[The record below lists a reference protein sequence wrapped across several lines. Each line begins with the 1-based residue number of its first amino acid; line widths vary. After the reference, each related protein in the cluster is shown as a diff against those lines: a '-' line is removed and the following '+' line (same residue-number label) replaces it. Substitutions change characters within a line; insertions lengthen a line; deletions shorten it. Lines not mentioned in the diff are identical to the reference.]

1 MKDIKLV
8 ALDLDGTLFD
18 NSSRISERNLTAI
31 RSITDKGIHVVIS
44 TGRPFEGIPFDQI
57 KGTGINY
64 AITANGSGIYE
75 ISTGK
80 CLYENAMD
88 EELVTPILN
97 FLLTRDIHMDAFIGG
112 KGYTPVQCVETAQ
125 KLTVPSSIKNYII
138 TTRTRL
144 DNILQF
150 IHENQLKV
158 QKMTLNFYPAADGT
172 LIDRE
177 TVRKFLVSNP
187 SITTVCGGYN
197 NLEFTRAD
205 ANKGVGLRK
214 LAEILGVNPDATMA
228 IGDTEND
235 LAIIEAAGIGVAM
248 GNATDAVK
256 ARADYVTTT
265 NTKDG
270 VAAAIEHFI
279 LLFHSQRNNP
289 IFFFKDAMTASTCRR
304 SVSLPMVKR
313 TLPGA

>member
-18 NSSRISERNLTAI
+18 NSSRISKRNLTAI

-112 KGYTPVQCVETAQ
+112 KGYTPIQCVETAQ

-172 LIDRE
+172 LIDCE

-279 LLFHSQRNNP
+279 L
-289 IFFFKDAMTASTCRR
+289 
-304 SVSLPMVKR
+304 
-313 TLPGA
+313 

>member
-18 NSSRISERNLTAI
+18 NSSRISKRNLTAI

-158 QKMTLNFYPAADGT
+158 QKMTLNFYPAAGGT

-279 LLFHSQRNNP
+279 L
-289 IFFFKDAMTASTCRR
+289 
-304 SVSLPMVKR
+304 
-313 TLPGA
+313 

>member
-18 NSSRISERNLTAI
+18 NSSHISERNLTAI

-80 CLYENAMD
+80 CLYEYAMD

-279 LLFHSQRNNP
+279 L
-289 IFFFKDAMTASTCRR
+289 
-304 SVSLPMVKR
+304 
-313 TLPGA
+313 

>member
-18 NSSRISERNLTAI
+18 NSSRISKRNLTAI

-205 ANKGVGLRK
+205 TNKGVGLRK

-279 LLFHSQRNNP
+279 L
-289 IFFFKDAMTASTCRR
+289 
-304 SVSLPMVKR
+304 
-313 TLPGA
+313 

>member
-18 NSSRISERNLTAI
+18 NSSRISKRNLTAI

-112 KGYTPVQCVETAQ
+112 KGYTPIQCVETAQ

-205 ANKGVGLRK
+205 ANMGVGLRK

-235 LAIIEAAGIGVAM
+235 LAIIEAAGIGGAM
-248 GNATDAVK
+248 GNATDAGK

-270 VAAAIEHFI
+270 VAASIEHFI
-279 LLFHSQRNNP
+279 L
-289 IFFFKDAMTASTCRR
+289 
-304 SVSLPMVKR
+304 
-313 TLPGA
+313 

>member
-18 NSSRISERNLTAI
+18 NSSHISERNLTAI

-64 AITANGSGIYE
+64 AITANGSGIHE

-112 KGYTPVQCVETAQ
+112 KGYTPIQCVETAQ

-279 LLFHSQRNNP
+279 L
-289 IFFFKDAMTASTCRR
+289 
-304 SVSLPMVKR
+304 
-313 TLPGA
+313 

>member
-18 NSSRISERNLTAI
+18 NSSRISKRNLTAI

-144 DNILQF
+144 ANILQF

-279 LLFHSQRNNP
+279 L
-289 IFFFKDAMTASTCRR
+289 
-304 SVSLPMVKR
+304 
-313 TLPGA
+313 

>member
-18 NSSRISERNLTAI
+18 NSSRISKRNLTAI

-177 TVRKFLVSNP
+177 TIRKFLVSNP

-279 LLFHSQRNNP
+279 L
-289 IFFFKDAMTASTCRR
+289 
-304 SVSLPMVKR
+304 
-313 TLPGA
+313 

>member
-18 NSSRISERNLTAI
+18 NSSRISERNLAAI

-57 KGTGINY
+57 KGTRINY

-125 KLTVPSSIKNYII
+125 KLTVPSSIKKYII

-177 TVRKFLVSNP
+177 IVRKFLVSNP

-205 ANKGVGLRK
+205 ASKGVGLRK
-214 LAEILGVNPDATMA
+214 LAEILVVDPDATMA

-279 LLFHSQRNNP
+279 L
-289 IFFFKDAMTASTCRR
+289 
-304 SVSLPMVKR
+304 
-313 TLPGA
+313 

>member
-1 MKDIKLV
+1 MKNIKLV

-18 NSSRISERNLTAI
+18 NSSRISKRNLTAI

-279 LLFHSQRNNP
+279 L
-289 IFFFKDAMTASTCRR
+289 
-304 SVSLPMVKR
+304 
-313 TLPGA
+313 

>member
-18 NSSRISERNLTAI
+18 NSSRISKRNLTAI

-112 KGYTPVQCVETAQ
+112 KGYTPIQCVETAQ

-214 LAEILGVNPDATMA
+214 LAEILGVNLDATMA

-279 LLFHSQRNNP
+279 L
-289 IFFFKDAMTASTCRR
+289 
-304 SVSLPMVKR
+304 
-313 TLPGA
+313 

>member
-18 NSSRISERNLTAI
+18 NSSHISERNLTAI

-214 LAEILGVNPDATMA
+214 LAEILCVNPDATMA

-279 LLFHSQRNNP
+279 L
-289 IFFFKDAMTASTCRR
+289 
-304 SVSLPMVKR
+304 
-313 TLPGA
+313 

>member
-112 KGYTPVQCVETAQ
+112 KGYTPVLCVETAQ

-279 LLFHSQRNNP
+279 L
-289 IFFFKDAMTASTCRR
+289 
-304 SVSLPMVKR
+304 
-313 TLPGA
+313 

>member
-18 NSSRISERNLTAI
+18 NSSRISKRNLTAI

-112 KGYTPVQCVETAQ
+112 KGYTPIQCVETAQ

-214 LAEILGVNPDATMA
+214 LVEILGVNPDATMA

-279 LLFHSQRNNP
+279 L
-289 IFFFKDAMTASTCRR
+289 
-304 SVSLPMVKR
+304 
-313 TLPGA
+313 

>member
-112 KGYTPVQCVETAQ
+112 KGYTPVQCVKTAQ

-279 LLFHSQRNNP
+279 L
-289 IFFFKDAMTASTCRR
+289 
-304 SVSLPMVKR
+304 
-313 TLPGA
+313 

>member
-57 KGTGINY
+57 KGTGSNY

-112 KGYTPVQCVETAQ
+112 KGYTPIQCVETAQ

-279 LLFHSQRNNP
+279 L
-289 IFFFKDAMTASTCRR
+289 
-304 SVSLPMVKR
+304 
-313 TLPGA
+313 

>member
-18 NSSRISERNLTAI
+18 NSSHISERNLTAI

-158 QKMTLNFYPAADGT
+158 QKMPLNFYPAADGT

-279 LLFHSQRNNP
+279 L
-289 IFFFKDAMTASTCRR
+289 
-304 SVSLPMVKR
+304 
-313 TLPGA
+313 

>member
-18 NSSRISERNLTAI
+18 NSSRISKRNLTAI

-57 KGTGINY
+57 KGTGISY

-279 LLFHSQRNNP
+279 L
-289 IFFFKDAMTASTCRR
+289 
-304 SVSLPMVKR
+304 
-313 TLPGA
+313 

>member
-18 NSSRISERNLTAI
+18 NSSHISERNLTAI

-112 KGYTPVQCVETAQ
+112 KGCTPIQCVETAQ

-279 LLFHSQRNNP
+279 L
-289 IFFFKDAMTASTCRR
+289 
-304 SVSLPMVKR
+304 
-313 TLPGA
+313 

>member
-18 NSSRISERNLTAI
+18 NSSHISERNLTAI

-214 LAEILGVNPDATMA
+214 LAEILGVNPDATMT

-279 LLFHSQRNNP
+279 L
-289 IFFFKDAMTASTCRR
+289 
-304 SVSLPMVKR
+304 
-313 TLPGA
+313 

>member
-18 NSSRISERNLTAI
+18 NSSRISKRNLTAI

-112 KGYTPVQCVETAQ
+112 KGYTPIQCVETAQ

-177 TVRKFLVSNP
+177 TGRKFLVSNP

-279 LLFHSQRNNP
+279 L
-289 IFFFKDAMTASTCRR
+289 
-304 SVSLPMVKR
+304 
-313 TLPGA
+313 

>member
-18 NSSRISERNLTAI
+18 NSSRISKRNLTAI

-112 KGYTPVQCVETAQ
+112 KGYTPIQCVETAQ

-228 IGDTEND
+228 ISDTEND

-279 LLFHSQRNNP
+279 L
-289 IFFFKDAMTASTCRR
+289 
-304 SVSLPMVKR
+304 
-313 TLPGA
+313 

>member
-18 NSSRISERNLTAI
+18 NSSHISERNLTAI

-214 LAEILGVNPDATMA
+214 LAEILGVNPDAPMA

-279 LLFHSQRNNP
+279 L
-289 IFFFKDAMTASTCRR
+289 
-304 SVSLPMVKR
+304 
-313 TLPGA
+313 

>member
-248 GNATDAVK
+248 GNATNAVK

-279 LLFHSQRNNP
+279 L
-289 IFFFKDAMTASTCRR
+289 
-304 SVSLPMVKR
+304 
-313 TLPGA
+313 

>member
-18 NSSRISERNLTAI
+18 NSSRISERNLTTI

-279 LLFHSQRNNP
+279 L
-289 IFFFKDAMTASTCRR
+289 
-304 SVSLPMVKR
+304 
-313 TLPGA
+313 

>member
-112 KGYTPVQCVETAQ
+112 KGYSPIQCVETAQ

-279 LLFHSQRNNP
+279 L
-289 IFFFKDAMTASTCRR
+289 
-304 SVSLPMVKR
+304 
-313 TLPGA
+313 

>member
-18 NSSRISERNLTAI
+18 NSSHISERNLTAI

-88 EELVTPILN
+88 EKLVTPILN

-279 LLFHSQRNNP
+279 L
-289 IFFFKDAMTASTCRR
+289 
-304 SVSLPMVKR
+304 
-313 TLPGA
+313 

>member
-112 KGYTPVQCVETAQ
+112 KGYTPIQCVETAQ

-205 ANKGVGLRK
+205 ANKGIGLRN

-279 LLFHSQRNNP
+279 L
-289 IFFFKDAMTASTCRR
+289 
-304 SVSLPMVKR
+304 
-313 TLPGA
+313 

>member
-18 NSSRISERNLTAI
+18 NSSRISKRNLTAI

-144 DNILQF
+144 VNILQF

-279 LLFHSQRNNP
+279 L
-289 IFFFKDAMTASTCRR
+289 
-304 SVSLPMVKR
+304 
-313 TLPGA
+313 

>member
-125 KLTVPSSIKNYII
+125 KLTVPSPIKNYII

-279 LLFHSQRNNP
+279 L
-289 IFFFKDAMTASTCRR
+289 
-304 SVSLPMVKR
+304 
-313 TLPGA
+313 

>member
-18 NSSRISERNLTAI
+18 NSSRISKRNLTAI

-64 AITANGSGIYE
+64 AITSNGSGIYE

-279 LLFHSQRNNP
+279 L
-289 IFFFKDAMTASTCRR
+289 
-304 SVSLPMVKR
+304 
-313 TLPGA
+313 

>member
-18 NSSRISERNLTAI
+18 NSSRISKRNLTAI

-144 DNILQF
+144 YNILQF

-279 LLFHSQRNNP
+279 L
-289 IFFFKDAMTASTCRR
+289 
-304 SVSLPMVKR
+304 
-313 TLPGA
+313 

>member
-18 NSSRISERNLTAI
+18 NSSRISKRNLTAI

-88 EELVTPILN
+88 EALVTPILN

-112 KGYTPVQCVETAQ
+112 KGYTPIQCVETAQ

-279 LLFHSQRNNP
+279 L
-289 IFFFKDAMTASTCRR
+289 
-304 SVSLPMVKR
+304 
-313 TLPGA
+313 

>member
-18 NSSRISERNLTAI
+18 NSSRISKRNLTAI

-64 AITANGSGIYE
+64 AITANGSVIYE

-112 KGYTPVQCVETAQ
+112 KGYTPIQCVETAQ

-279 LLFHSQRNNP
+279 L
-289 IFFFKDAMTASTCRR
+289 
-304 SVSLPMVKR
+304 
-313 TLPGA
+313 

>member
-18 NSSRISERNLTAI
+18 NSSRISKRNLTAI

-88 EELVTPILN
+88 EELVTPILT

-112 KGYTPVQCVETAQ
+112 KGYTPIQCVETAQ

-279 LLFHSQRNNP
+279 L
-289 IFFFKDAMTASTCRR
+289 
-304 SVSLPMVKR
+304 
-313 TLPGA
+313 

>member
-18 NSSRISERNLTAI
+18 NSSRISKRNLTAI

-57 KGTGINY
+57 KGTGLNY
-64 AITANGSGIYE
+64 AMTANGSGIYE

-112 KGYTPVQCVETAQ
+112 KGYTPIQCVETAQ

-279 LLFHSQRNNP
+279 L
-289 IFFFKDAMTASTCRR
+289 
-304 SVSLPMVKR
+304 
-313 TLPGA
+313 

>member
-18 NSSRISERNLTAI
+18 NSSRISKRNLTAI

-112 KGYTPVQCVETAQ
+112 KGYTPIQCVETAQ

-158 QKMTLNFYPAADGT
+158 QKMTLNFYPAADGS

-279 LLFHSQRNNP
+279 L
-289 IFFFKDAMTASTCRR
+289 
-304 SVSLPMVKR
+304 
-313 TLPGA
+313 

>member
-18 NSSRISERNLTAI
+18 NSSHISERNLTAI
-31 RSITDKGIHVVIS
+31 RNITDKGIHVVIS

-112 KGYTPVQCVETAQ
+112 KGYTPVQCIETAQ

-256 ARADYVTTT
+256 AKADYVTTS
-265 NTKDG
+265 NTEDG

-279 LLFHSQRNNP
+279 L
-289 IFFFKDAMTASTCRR
+289 
-304 SVSLPMVKR
+304 
-313 TLPGA
+313 

>member
-112 KGYTPVQCVETAQ
+112 KGYTPGPVRRNGTKTDRAFFDQ
-125 KLTVPSSIKNYII
+125 KLYYHHTH
-138 TTRTRL
+138 TAG
-144 DNILQF
+144 Q
-150 IHENQLKV
+150 
-158 QKMTLNFYPAADGT
+158 YPA
-172 LIDRE
+172 
-177 TVRKFLVSNP
+177 VYP
-187 SITTVCGGYN
+187 
-197 NLEFTRAD
+197 
-205 ANKGVGLRK
+205 
-214 LAEILGVNPDATMA
+214 
-228 IGDTEND
+228 
-235 LAIIEAAGIGVAM
+235 
-248 GNATDAVK
+248 
-256 ARADYVTTT
+256 
-265 NTKDG
+265 
-270 VAAAIEHFI
+270 
-279 LLFHSQRNNP
+279 
-289 IFFFKDAMTASTCRR
+289 
-304 SVSLPMVKR
+304 
-313 TLPGA
+313 